1 MNPQKFLSL
10 GVGSGKEAGEDN
22 NYGSSSFLFYLA
34 WVDEHSAQEHPLN
47 PCQIHMPGTKK
58 CSAEG
63 QVRTL
68 NLGKLSGLMESA
80 LSVCCFSLIYNLS
93 ITLQEELLLR
103 HLRKFR
109 SQSKDFSI
117 IQMQVD
123 GLKVFFI
130 FFYFLMPR
138 ALLIHLTTVFKDLL
152 HSLIHFLKQFL
163 NSFIT

>member
-1 MNPQKFLSL
+1 MCGGHPYSSHTDVDSKTTESSMASLKKTATSWILKNSYLWL

-117 IQMQVD
+117 RQMQVD

-130 FFYFLMPR
+130 FFIF
-138 ALLIHLTTVFKDLL
+138 
-152 HSLIHFLKQFL
+152 
-163 NSFIT
+163 